1 MKVLFIT
8 PPLAFQNIGGGEI
21 QMLKTKK
28 YLEKLFKL
36 EIAIFDVV
44 NTKLADYDIIHFFGS
59 EYILFPL
66 VKAAK
71 GLKKKVIVSPIFF
84 DNKHYFFYRIST
96 LIGKRLP
103 FRSSILDRLELLK
116 LADCLLPNSFL
127 EADYLKKAFD
137 IIPEKIHVIPNGIDV
152 EEITDYLKNITTE
165 DEENFM
171 KEYNIN
177 TPYFLYVARFDKR
190 KNQLNLI
197 KAFNKL
203 ITYESAVKLILIG
216 SPNLDDMEYYNQCKK
231 EALKNEG
238 KIIFI
243 SALKHNDKKLW
254 IAYKCAFAHIMPSL
268 YETPGLASLEAAF
281 CGCRLIVTNGGATR
295 EYFKDYALY
304 VNPNDIDDIK
314 NKMLEILK
322 DTKTKEL
329 SKNSEMLKQ
338 EILKVYNWNNIAE
351 STYKV
356 YKLIGGL
363 Q

>member
-1 MKVLFIT
+1 VKVLFVP

-66 VKAAK
+66 VNAAK
-71 GLKKKVIVSPIFF
+71 NLKKKVVISPIFF
-84 DNKHYFFYRIST
+84 DNKHYLSYKIATFIGRI
-96 LIGKRLP
+96 LP
-103 FRSSILDRLELLK
+103 FRSSVLDRLELLK

-127 EADYLKKAFD
+127 EADYLRKAFNVL
-137 IIPEKIHVIPNGIDV
+137 PEKIHVIPNGIDV
-152 EEITDYLKNITTE
+152 EEITGYLDTITPE
-165 DEENFM
+165 DEEDFK

-203 ITYESAVKLILIG
+203 IARENNIKLILIG
-216 SPNLDDMEYYNQCKK
+216 SPNLDEIEYYDQCKR
-231 EALKNEG
+231 EALKSRG
-238 KIIFI
+238 KIIFLP
-243 SALKHNDKKLW
+243 ALKHSDKKLW
-254 IAYKCAFAHIMPSL
+254 IAYKCATAHIMPSL
-268 YETPGLASLEAAF
+268 FETPGLASLEAAF
-281 CGCRLIVTNGGATR
+281 CGCRLIVTTGGATR
-295 EYFKDYALY
+295 EYFKDNALY
-304 VNPNDIDDIK
+304 VNPNDIDDIRE
-314 NKMLEILK
+314 KMLAILK
-322 DTKTKEL
+322 DTKNREL
-329 SKNSEMLKQ
+329 HRKSEMLKQ
-338 EILKVYNWNNIAE
+338 EILKIYNWKKIAE
-351 STYKV
+351 STYKI
-356 YKLIGGL
+356 YEMIGGV